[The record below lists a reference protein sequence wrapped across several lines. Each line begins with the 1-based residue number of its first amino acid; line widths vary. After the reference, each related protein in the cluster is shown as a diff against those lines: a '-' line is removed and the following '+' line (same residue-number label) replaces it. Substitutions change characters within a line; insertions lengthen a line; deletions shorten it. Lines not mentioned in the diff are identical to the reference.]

1 MWRVL
6 RAKRLEGWKFR
17 RQVKIDHYIVDFI
30 CFERCLIVEA
40 DGSQHAEN
48 AYDQARDAYLD
59 VQGFRVLRFWNN
71 DVLANPEGTLTAILA
86 ALEATVDR

>member
-30 CFERCLIVEA
+30 CFERRLIVEA

-48 AYDQARDAYLD
+48 AYDQVRDAYLAA
-59 VQGFRVLRFWNN
+59 QQFRVLRFWNN
-71 DVLANPEGTLTAILA
+71 DILANPDGILTAILA
-86 ALEATVDR
+86 ALEAAADQ